1 MTDLLPKGVPLT
13 LEQAKELIPGTI
25 LNRSDASK
33 NADGTPARFKV
44 TSVYT
49 RKCDPG
55 RIRIRVKR
63 GLREHYTWDKATF
76 DYCEI
81 VIQK

>member
-1 MTDLLPKGVPLT
+1 MNELPKGVPLT
-13 LEQAKELIPGTI
+13 LEQAKQLESGTI
-25 LNRSDASK
+25 LNHSDASK
-33 NADGTPARFKV
+33 NADGTQARFKV

-49 RKCDPG
+49 WKRDPG

-63 GLREHYTWDKATF
+63 GLREHYTWDETTF
-76 DYCEI
+76 DYGEV